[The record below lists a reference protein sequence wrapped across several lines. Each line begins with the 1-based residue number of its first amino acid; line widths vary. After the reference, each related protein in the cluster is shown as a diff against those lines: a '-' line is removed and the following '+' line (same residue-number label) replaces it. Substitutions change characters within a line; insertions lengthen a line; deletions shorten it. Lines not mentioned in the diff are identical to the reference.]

1 MAKGLRRHKTDSF
14 DPRIVVLMRKE
25 KEAAVIL
32 RRMMLLLAG
41 VMLALWWAG
50 LAARSGEQRAP
61 APPAA
66 PVLPLPGSVLAL
78 DSGGVAI
85 VESVDVH
92 GLNLIEADAA
102 TGTLRRRSVSV
113 PAPACRPTCSSPRP
127 APGPAPRP
135 GWQCSSQSCWCRL
148 PCR

>member
-1 MAKGLRRHKTDSF
+1 
-14 DPRIVVLMRKE
+14 MRKE
-25 KEAAVIL
+25 KEAAVIM
-32 RRMMLLLAG
+32 RRMMMMLLLAG
-41 VMLALWWAG
+41 VVLALWWAG
-50 LAARSGEQRAP
+50 RAARSGAPRAP

-66 PVLPLPGSVLAL
+66 PALPLPGSVLAL

-85 VESVDVH
+85 VESVDGH

-102 TGTLRRRSVSV
+102 TGTLRRRSVGV
-113 PAPACRPTCSSPRP
+113 PAAACRPTCASPRP

-135 GWQCSSQSCWCRL
+135 GWLCTSRSCWCQL